1 MDTKTKSIVGMVCGI
16 VSIILVFIPYARIIS
31 LVVAI
36 VAIIFAAMG
45 MKDQTNNGMAIA
57 GLVCGIV
64 GAVFG
69 LIGTIC
75 GICDIVGCIAVNQ
88 MRSTLDSAIANN
100 GDEIEKWAN
109 DFGNAFGEALNEA
122 MKS

>member
-16 VSIILVFIPYARIIS
+16 VSIVLVFIPYARIIS

-75 GICDIVGCIAVNQ
+75 GICDITTCIAANQ
-88 MRSTLDSAIANN
+88 LRGAITNALNNN
-100 GDEIEKWAN
+100 GAELEQWAN
-109 DFGNAFGEALNEA
+109 DFGNALNDALA
-122 MKS
+122 S